1 MPSHSEREL
10 TLLLVRHGETIWN
23 AENRWQGQRDTPLSD
38 IGREQARRLR
48 DRFISHWNG
57 DTARPLPGPPE
68 RFYASDLSR
77 AVETAEI
84 VMGALPVPIPTLAR
98 LHLLRERSF
107 GSWEGLT
114 AAEVRAQF
122 GDAPHPED
130 GEQYAAV
137 YDRMLT
143 ALTHIWDDTADTE
156 RGVALIVGHGGS
168 LRMLLARAL
177 HVGIEESRRFRLD
190 NTGVSILTFRGVTAD
205 TSEGRLLVV
214 NDTAH
219 LQMPLTLAR

>member
-1 MPSHSEREL
+1 MSSFSEREL
-10 TLLLVRHGETIWN
+10 TLLLVRHGETSWN
-23 AENRWQGQRDTPLSD
+23 AENRWQGQQDTPLSD
-38 IGREQARRLR
+38 TGREQARRLR
-48 DRFISHWNG
+48 DRLLTIWNG
-57 DTARPLPGPPE
+57 DGRHRLPGPPE
-68 RFYASDLSR
+68 SLYVSNLSR
-77 AVETAEI
+77 AIETAETI
-84 VMGALPVPIPTLAR
+84 AAGLPTPPTLKQ

-143 ALTHIWDDTADTE
+143 ALAHIWDDTAATE
-156 RGVALIVGHGGS
+156 RGVALVVGHGGS

-177 HVGIEESRRFRLD
+177 HVGLEESRRFRLD
-190 NTGVSILTFRGVTAD
+190 NTGISVVTFRGMTAE

-219 LQMPLTLAR
+219 LHGIGI